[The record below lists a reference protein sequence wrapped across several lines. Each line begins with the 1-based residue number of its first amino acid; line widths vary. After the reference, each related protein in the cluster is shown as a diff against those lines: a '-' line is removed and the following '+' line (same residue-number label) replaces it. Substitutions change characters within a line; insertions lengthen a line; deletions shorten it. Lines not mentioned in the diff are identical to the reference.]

1 MLSEQ
6 QGLLLRAL
14 QPLEEGEEEE
24 KVSHQAGDN
33 WLIRG
38 PLEYVPSAKVEVVEE
53 RQAIPLDEN
62 EGIYVQDIKTGR
74 VTAEGWAPLLL
85 CGHGGGLLRAD
96 GDRCVVEMGEETS
109 TALVVASEQAG
120 IPWSICLPFVV
131 NSEVQT

>member
-14 QPLEEGEEEE
+14 QPVEEGEDEEM
-24 KVSHQAGDN
+24 VSRQAGDR

-62 EGIYVQDIKTGR
+62 EGIYVQDVKTGK
-74 VTAEGWAPLLL
+74 VTAKGEALALL
-85 CGHGGGLLRAD
+85 CGPGAALTAAAEAGRWKGIL
-96 GDRCVVEMGEETS
+96 GS
-109 TALVVASEQAG
+109 T
-120 IPWSICLPFVV
+120 CLPLVF
-131 NSEVQT
+131 NI